1 MLISTGASHS
11 PQNWSKHVKKSPHHH
26 FSPAVLTTY
35 ETPACHILI
44 SISAASSESP
54 CWIRAHT
61 KAGRLINTNCS
72 MLPSETWKKWGG
84 GKKKKRFEICLTY
97 KKQENDEHPCMIWH
111 ARQNVWIKL
120 TMRPSWQIHWLACPP
135 FGCFW
140 QLGAF
145 FLKGVLCKM
154 YGPVPPIKMAF
165 SPLWANSSP
174 NTPPPASFLPVLLF
188 IYKNPLLCRAAG

>member
-11 PQNWSKHVKKSPHHH
+11 PQNRSKHVKKSPHHH

-84 GKKKKRFEICLTY
+84 GEKKKKVWNLFDLQETRERWAPMHDLTCKAKCLDKAHHETLLTDPLASVSTVRMLLTTWCFFP
-97 KKQENDEHPCMIWH
+97 KRGIM
-111 ARQNVWIKL
+111 QNVW
-120 TMRPSWQIHWLACPP
+120 SSASHQDG
-135 FGCFW
+135 F
-140 QLGAF
+140 
-145 FLKGVLCKM
+145 
-154 YGPVPPIKMAF
+154 F
-165 SPLWANSSP
+165 SPVGKFF
-174 NTPPPASFLPVLLF
+174 T
-188 IYKNPLLCRAAG
+188 